1 MNDTTVDGV
10 TQDLDRL
17 MAQYVAFCN
26 LVLAENQHRFLFRQA
41 RRLGRAIW
49 GEARF
54 RTIVYDRDPAQPL
67 GEYILRFDPDA
78 HLDPQAKPLSIL
90 LPGDP
95 SAGEVAMSWKVPV
108 GYLHDVVTVRPSWYR
123 RHPLMLDWNWITDRS
138 RDEVRRRPMLAIAI
152 VMAVGVLV
160 GLASSR
166 RGRRRRA
173 GGDGGSVRA

>member
-1 MNDTTVDGV
+1 MNDTTVGL

-17 MAQYVAFCN
+17 MARYVALCN
-26 LVLAENQHRFLFRQA
+26 LILSENQHRFLFRQA
-41 RRLGRAIW
+41 RRLGRAMW
-49 GEARF
+49 GKARF

-67 GEYILRFDPDA
+67 GDYILRFDPDA
-78 HLDPQAKPLSIL
+78 HLDPEAEPLSIL

-95 SAGEVAMSWKVPV
+95 LAGEVAMSWKVSV
-108 GYLHDVVTVRPSWYR
+108 GYLNDVVTVRPEWYR

-138 RDEVRRRPMLAIAI
+138 RDEVRRRPVLSTAI
-152 VMAVGVLV
+152 VMAVGIIA

-173 GGDGGSVRA
+173 GSDGGSVRT